1 MALFDG
7 KRKKGADNVMKAVI
21 FDQRMKDFETVL
33 SNYKT
38 WINY

>member
-7 KRKKGADNVMKAVI
+7 KRKKGADNVMEAFI

-38 WINY
+38 